1 MLLIEQIPSLD
12 VYEVLWFTQAGT
24 IANLD
29 TAIRY
34 KYSLYFRITILILH
48 WKGYDLGNRAGVH
61 IKQLVSLY
69 ITMYITIC
77 LFVYFDE
84 LVSILIIWWFSINY
98 DQKKVKKA
106 EERKVN
112 VVKDFVQLFLSLS
125 FLFYVIFIFF
135 VQ

>member
-61 IKQLVSLY
+61 IKQLVPLY

-98 DQKKVKKA
+98 DQKKVKKPKK
-106 EERKVN
+106 EK
-112 VVKDFVQLFLSLS
+112 
-125 FLFYVIFIFF
+125 
-135 VQ
+135 